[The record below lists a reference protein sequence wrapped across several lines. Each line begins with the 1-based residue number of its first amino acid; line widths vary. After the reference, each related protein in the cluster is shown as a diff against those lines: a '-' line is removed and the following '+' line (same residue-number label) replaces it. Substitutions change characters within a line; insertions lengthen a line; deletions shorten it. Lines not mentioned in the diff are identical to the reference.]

1 MTISKPIIKE
11 IQDNENALS
20 ELEKE
25 IYSNKSESIQ
35 KIIGSFPTV
44 YIHNWSKYNKYEV
57 YVGETNNI
65 FNRTREHFYVSAKN
79 KDWHGSLK
87 KRDASL
93 YIIGHEHFN
102 KSLTLDIENR
112 LMHYLM
118 SVDNVRQ
125 VHNGRGNP
133 QGNYYPSNLMLF
145 LVKCGEN
152 YIVETINYFQ
162 MKVL

>member
-102 KSLTLDIENR
+102 KSLTLDIEN
-112 LMHYLM
+112 LSLIH
-118 SVDNVRQ
+118 
-125 VHNGRGNP
+125 
-133 QGNYYPSNLMLF
+133 
-145 LVKCGEN
+145 
-152 YIVETINYFQ
+152 I
-162 MKVL
+162 

>member
-65 FNRTREHFYVSAKN
+65 FNRTREHFCVSAKI
-79 KDWHGSLK
+79 KTGMAVLK
-87 KRDASL
+87 K
-93 YIIGHEHFN
+93 GCF
-102 KSLTLDIENR
+102 
-112 LMHYLM
+112 
-118 SVDNVRQ
+118 SV
-125 VHNGRGNP
+125 
-133 QGNYYPSNLMLF
+133 YYWS
-145 LVKCGEN
+145 
-152 YIVETINYFQ
+152 
-162 MKVL
+162 